1 MLSFGCNSAAIS
13 PTRSTPSPDTSQ
25 WLWGERLVGS
35 GQMRFIIFLII
46 VGGRFWVIDKSA
58 YSGHYT
64 GLAEENAAHL
74 AKAIG
79 DDLRAVVDRLV
90 GKT

>member
-1 MLSFGCNSAAIS
+1 
-13 PTRSTPSPDTSQ
+13 
-25 WLWGERLVGS
+25 
-35 GQMRFIIFLII
+35 MRFIIFLII
-46 VGGRFWVIDKSA
+46 VGGIFWAIDKSA

-64 GLAEENAAHL
+64 QLAEENAAHL